1 MLQYNATNNYGVKY
15 WKFSVFVANGD
26 AVDRKLI
33 EDDII
38 LQDYIILQDDII
50 VKEHIS
56 QKLNVKYKHGNPTKS
71 WVMQWSGSGPREAHS
86 THEVVLHWVR
96 K

>member
-38 LQDYIILQDDII
+38 LQDYI
-50 VKEHIS
+50 
-56 QKLNVKYKHGNPTKS
+56 NVTK
-71 WVMQWSGSGPREAHS
+71 REEEGGGRGRS
-86 THEVVLHWVR
+86 IM
-96 K
+96 

>member
-1 MLQYNATNNYGVKY
+1 MLSYNATNNYGVKY

-38 LQDYIILQDDII
+38 LQDYI
-50 VKEHIS
+50 
-56 QKLNVKYKHGNPTKS
+56 NVTK
-71 WVMQWSGSGPREAHS
+71 REEEGGGRGRS
-86 THEVVLHWVR
+86 IM
-96 K
+96 